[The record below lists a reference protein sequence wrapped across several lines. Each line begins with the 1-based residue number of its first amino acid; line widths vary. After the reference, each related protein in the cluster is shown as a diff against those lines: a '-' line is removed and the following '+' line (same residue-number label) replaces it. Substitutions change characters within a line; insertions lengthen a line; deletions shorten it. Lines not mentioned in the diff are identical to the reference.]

1 MSDVTGSQR
10 ERYDK
15 TIRRRDKLASFLYDL
30 AKACF
35 TLMVI
40 AGIGIFYTDGLTLY
54 VIMSVLMGFLLTVIL
69 AWIANRVL
77 IF

>member
-40 AGIGIFYTDGLTLY
+40 AGLWMFFTEGFTFNILTAVAFGAVSTL
-54 VIMSVLMGFLLTVIL
+54 GL
-69 AWIANRVL
+69 AWSANRMM
-77 IF
+77 IY

>member
-40 AGIGIFYTDGLTLY
+40 SGLWMFFNDGYSSKILCAIAVGIFGT
-54 VIMSVLMGFLLTVIL
+54 SSL
-69 AWIANRVL
+69 AYLANR
-77 IF
+77 IMIY